1 MYEETMV
8 FLLLVGMHI
17 GKMFPPLTNDHI
29 APPTRH
35 THNDGAVI
43 FLL

>member
-1 MYEETMV
+1 MHVYEDHGI
-8 FLLLVGMHI
+8 LLLVGMHI
-17 GKMFPPLTNDHI
+17 GKMFPPLTI

-43 FLL
+43 FLF

>member
-1 MYEETMV
+1 MYEDHGGN
-8 FLLLVGMHI
+8 LLLVGMYI
-17 GKMFPPLTNDHI
+17 GKMFPSLSIDHV

>member
-1 MYEETMV
+1 MESHGN
-8 FLLLVGMHI
+8 LLLVGMHI
-17 GKMFPPLTNDHI
+17 GKMFPSLTIDHV